1 MSRVGYLYALLASA
15 GVDPGLKHRPPT
27 IIAWAGYH
35 RNAYLSGVERSL
47 EFLGSLRARLW

>member
-47 EFLGSLRARLW
+47 EFLGSLRARLC